1 MIVQHHI
8 IALPAG
14 QKVLHT
20 VTTGSALEVQ
30 EGIVATRLT
39 IQGLQRVLILH
50 HMFPLLEPALQVGV
64 GIGGER

>member
-1 MIVQHHI
+1 M
-8 IALPAG
+8 
-14 QKVLHT
+14 
-20 VTTGSALEVQ
+20 
-30 EGIVATRLT
+30 ATRLT